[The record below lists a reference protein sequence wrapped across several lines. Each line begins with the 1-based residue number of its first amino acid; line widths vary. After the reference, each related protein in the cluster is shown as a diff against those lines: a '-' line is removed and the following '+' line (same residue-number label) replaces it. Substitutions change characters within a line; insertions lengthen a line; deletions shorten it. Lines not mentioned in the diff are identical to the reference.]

1 MSGVWYGR
9 CWFSSGVL
17 REGRS
22 ASANLTGPHTSV
34 GTPRIEP
41 IGSHTQFPPHAHAVC
56 DGAFPCGLPLSFTSL
71 CAIAGPSALDHACA
85 PTARAARAAFAHG
98 RIRATRT
105 CSDHFL
111 MAGCRRAGSMVGR
124 SSALDV
130 RFLPPW
136 TTGTRRRRATKDTG
150 DLQLS
155 DPPGDGQLSRRTES
169 NFSARE
175 TRT

>member
-56 DGAFPCGLPLSFTSL
+56 DGAFPCGLPLSLLAFVPSPVLQRSTTRARPQHVLRAPRSRTDGFALRGLVRISVLLPEGEWPQVTSEL
-71 CAIAGPSALDHACA
+71 NFEHAN
-85 PTARAARAAFAHG
+85 TFV
-98 RIRATRT
+98 
-105 CSDHFL
+105 F
-111 MAGCRRAGSMVGR
+111 
-124 SSALDV
+124 
-130 RFLPPW
+130 
-136 TTGTRRRRATKDTG
+136 
-150 DLQLS
+150 
-155 DPPGDGQLSRRTES
+155 ES
-169 NFSARE
+169 NIITITPTLYKYPRKKKKFE
-175 TRT
+175 

>member
-56 DGAFPCGLPLSFTSL
+56 DGAFPCGLPLSLLAFVPSPVLQRSTTRARPQHVLRAPRSRTDGFALRGLVPVGEFTSFGNL
-71 CAIAGPSALDHACA
+71 GKFPGIP
-85 PTARAARAAFAHG
+85 
-98 RIRATRT
+98 
-105 CSDHFL
+105 FL
-111 MAGCRRAGSMVGR
+111 WMG
-124 SSALDV
+124 L
-130 RFLPPW
+130 
-136 TTGTRRRRATKDTG
+136 
-150 DLQLS
+150 LS
-155 DPPGDGQLSRRTES
+155 KFPGISQYNRYCW
-169 NFSARE
+169 
-175 TRT
+175 

>member
-56 DGAFPCGLPLSFTSL
+56 DGAFPCGLPLSLLAFVPSPVLQRSTTRARPQHVLRAPRSRTDGFALRGLVRIKGTGQKGLLVPRGGTNKSSQGSVQPINL
-71 CAIAGPSALDHACA
+71 CK
-85 PTARAARAAFAHG
+85 
-98 RIRATRT
+98 RT
-105 CSDHFL
+105 FL
-111 MAGCRRAGSMVGR
+111 MLQGR
-124 SSALDV
+124 SFFIGLWAELTPKSIYSCRPASD
-130 RFLPPW
+130 
-136 TTGTRRRRATKDTG
+136 RR
-150 DLQLS
+150 
-155 DPPGDGQLSRRTES
+155 
-169 NFSARE
+169 
-175 TRT
+175 